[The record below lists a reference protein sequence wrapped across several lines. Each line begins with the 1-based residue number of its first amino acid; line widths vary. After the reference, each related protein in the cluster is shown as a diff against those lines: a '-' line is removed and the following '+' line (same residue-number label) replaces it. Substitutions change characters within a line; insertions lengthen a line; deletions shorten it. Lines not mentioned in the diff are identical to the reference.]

1 MYSVVDEQPYPYAA
15 LGGAPERLPDQGPRL
30 VVSEDVVLQ
39 VDRPLRPLDQGKSR
53 PERRTSGR
61 KQVEPGQPRVLRRRK
76 GNGAPQLG
84 AAGIG
89 QGMGGLPC
97 HIERRTGRDAAGE
110 QWEDDEHAPGCL
122 RQAVTNHPPHQSRS
136 PACF

>member
-1 MYSVVDEQPYPYAA
+1 VYSVIDEQPYPYAA
-15 LGGAPERLPDQGPRL
+15 LGGAAERLPDQGPGL

-61 KQVEPGQPRVLRRRK
+61 KQVEPGQPGVLRRRK
-76 GNGAPQLG
+76 GSDAPQLG

-89 QGMGGLPC
+89 QGVGGLPC
-97 HIERRTGRDAAGE
+97 DVERRTGRDAAGE
-110 QWEDDEHAPGCL
+110 QREEDEHAPRCL
-122 RQAVTNHPPHQSRS
+122 RQAVTAQPLH
-136 PACF
+136 